1 MTMTD
6 GSEDEVVAPDD
17 GLAPTSPAPT
27 DATPNA
33 PAPTDAAPEM
43 SGPEAVFTPPPDEKT
58 PDEKMPDE
66 KMVGDELALSIARGD
81 QVLVFGGLRLVPG
94 GTDLSREVAR
104 TIALAIE
111 GCRGP
116 GVVIFA
122 GDTFDMLREGR
133 PDAKAAL
140 ASHARLASAL
150 ATFLASPGHR
160 VVLLPGIRDGALAY
174 DERAAKGLQTLGWTI
189 ALACV
194 LEVDTGCGVRVV
206 RVEPGH
212 QLDPAAA
219 FGDPR
224 DPNDHPLVAHLE
236 RDVLPGFANLGDASH
251 KWLEGIEDADPADMG
266 ALVAS
271 RFTYRRLFR
280 RAVWLTL
287 PVLALLAV
295 FFPVAAF
302 STRRRDALTHLFR
315 LLAAG
320 FVIEL
325 VIVVIALV
333 FVVAQ
338 LRDSLGSISWLS
350 RALRDNDGPRGIA
363 VGLAA
368 GGGAG
373 LITGHSGRA
382 ELTDLGGGAF
392 YANCGTAGRSV
403 DRIETRAGLPA
414 VYGARL
420 RCSWLELEAGS
431 ELRVRLWHGARDLP
445 ERTFLERLATRERA
459 QTSWPPSEVA
469 EHPGTVT
476 WPSPGDSTARRR
488 RNRRIGATAI
498 AFAGVIN
505 LASAVTVPVAS
516 RLTALGQFAPIEV
529 PEFAAALVAVCGIGL
544 LFLAWGVRRGQRHAW
559 LLANGVLLLAVL
571 GNVTKGLDIEEAII
585 GLVVVAFLVIHRD
598 DFSAPA
604 NPSSWRRAVSVAL
617 GAVAVAVVGG
627 TIGVVIRHPHLAIP
641 KVIEA
646 VAERLVGMKTVALP
660 NGIDRLVSPALLAVG
675 IAIALSFC
683 WLLFRPAV
691 SPRLSSYR
699 PLSKERARFIVEKYG
714 ADSLSY
720 FALRDDKEWFGFR
733 DTLVAYRVHNGIAL
747 VSPDPVGPVGQR
759 AESWAAFREFAD
771 EHGWPVAVMGA
782 STEWL
787 PVYRASGMHDLY
799 IGDEAV
805 VDVRRFSLE
814 GKQNKSLRQSVGRV
828 EKAGYRV
835 EFVDPSRLDPDL
847 EVKLRALMTGSRR
860 GDVERGF
867 SMTLGRV
874 FEPEDRGLL
883 FAVAL
888 DADDN
893 PAGFCQYVPAR
904 AIKGWSLDL
913 MRRSEAEG
921 VPNGITEF
929 IVAKTIDHLR
939 AEGDVGL
946 ALNFATFRAV
956 LASEAGDR
964 LMQRAQKWVLERV
977 GDSMQIES
985 LWTFNEKFQPEWN
998 ARYAAYDSPEHML
1011 SASIAVARAESFF
1024 EIPIIGRFFKPSAD
1038 DPRERPRTVPAEPVA
1053 AGKSSGKGEPSG
1065 M

>member
-1 MTMTD
+1 MTD
-6 GSEDEVVAPDD
+6 GPEDETTEMEDGIPPSIRPDGAGAPSVVPSV
-17 GLAPTSPAPT
+17 TPALEP
-27 DATPNA
+27 
-33 PAPTDAAPEM
+33 
-43 SGPEAVFTPPPDEKT
+43 SGRSV
-58 PDEKMPDE
+58 
-66 KMVGDELALSIARGD
+66 VDELSLPIVRGGE
-81 QVLVFGGLRLVPG
+81 VLVFGGLRLVPG

-104 TIALAIE
+104 TIGLAIE

-116 GVVIFA
+116 AVLVFA

-133 PDAKAAL
+133 PDPLAAL

-150 ATFLASPGHR
+150 TGFLAHPEHR
-160 VVLLPGIRDGALAY
+160 VVILPGIRDGALAY
-174 DERAAKGLQTLGWTI
+174 DERAAKALQSNGWSI
-189 ALACV
+189 ALACL
-194 LEVDTGCGVRVV
+194 LEIDTGCGVQVV

-224 DPNDHPLVAHLE
+224 DPNDHPLVMHME
-236 RDVLPGFANLGDASH
+236 RDVLPGFANVGEASH

-280 RAVWLTL
+280 RAAWLTL
-287 PVLALLAV
+287 PVLALLAL
-295 FFPVAAF
+295 FFPIAAF
-302 STRRRDALTHLFR
+302 SARRRHEVTHVFR
-315 LLAAG
+315 LLSAG
-320 FVIEL
+320 FAIEL
-325 VIVVIALV
+325 VIVAVALA
-333 FVVAQ
+333 FVVTQ

-350 RALRDNDGPRGIA
+350 SSLRDNDAPRGIA

-368 GGGAG
+368 GGGSG

-392 YANCGTAGRSV
+392 YANCGTAGRTV
-403 DRIETRAGLPA
+403 DRVETRGGLPA

-445 ERTFLERLATRERA
+445 DRTFLERLASRGRMR
-459 QTSWPPSEVA
+459 SCWPPAEVA

-476 WPSPGDSTARRR
+476 WPSAGDSTALRRR
-488 RNRRIGATAI
+488 VRRIGATAI
-498 AFAGVIN
+498 AFAGVLN
-505 LASAVTVPVAS
+505 LASAVTLPVAS
-516 RLTALGQFAPIEV
+516 RLTALGQFTPIEV
-529 PEFAAALVAVCGIGL
+529 PEVATALVAICGIGL
-544 LFLAWGVRRGQRHAW
+544 LLLAWGVRRGQRHAW
-559 LLANGVLLLAVL
+559 LLANALLLVSVI

-585 GLVVVAFLVIHRD
+585 ALLVVAFLMIHRD
-598 DFSAPA
+598 DFAAPA
-604 NPSSWRRAVSVAL
+604 NPSSWRRAIASSLVA
-617 GAVAVAVVGG
+617 GAVAIVGG
-627 TIGVVIRHPHLAIP
+627 TVGVAFRHPEMALP
-641 KVIEA
+641 KVAEA
-646 VAERLVGMKTVALP
+646 VAERLVGFKTITLP
-660 NGIDRLVSPALLAVG
+660 SNIDRLVSPALLAVG
-675 IAIALSFC
+675 VVIALSFC

-699 PLSKERARFIVEKYG
+699 PLSRERARFIVEKYG
-714 ADSLSY
+714 ADSLAY

-733 DTLVAYRVHNGIAL
+733 DTLVAYRVHNGVAL
-747 VSPDPVGPVGQR
+747 VSPDPIGPVGQR
-759 AESWAAFREFAD
+759 AESWGAFREFAD

-782 STEWL
+782 SADWL
-787 PVYRASGMHDLY
+787 PVYGASGMHNLY

-835 EFVDPSRLDPDL
+835 EFVDPASL
-847 EVKLRALMTGSRR
+847 EPELESKLRALMTESRR

-874 FEPEDRGLL
+874 FEPDDKGLL

-888 DADDN
+888 DAEDR

-904 AIKGWSLDL
+904 AINGWSLDL

-939 AEGDVGL
+939 AEGAVGL

-985 LWTFNEKFQPEWN
+985 LWAFNEKFQPEWHP
-998 ARYAAYDSPEHML
+998 RYAAYDSPEHML

-1024 EIPIIGRFFKPSAD
+1024 DIPIIGRFFKPSAD
-1038 DPRERPRTVPAEPVA
+1038 DSRERPRSVAAEPVG
-1053 AGKSSGKGEPSG
+1053 AGKAPGKPGSGA
-1065 M
+1065 